1 MVIKCE
7 GDKRDERGR
16 RVSRIMP
23 YGFGSYGEYFGLL
36 ADLAD
41 RYRESYPEVAEAIE
55 SLGTKMKLMNVKED
69 WSVVRY
75 VGSQFD
81 DDVIPHLTK
90 GRCYYWPCSRENP
103 VYEGVVDNEEFT
115 SYMYP
120 CDPESW
126 EIVEDPTGM
135 AARALAGEADTISVW
150 VITPDMI
157 VSGLED
163 CARLEPGEGFPMTL
177 RIGDRGAYSD
187 NDYFRMGA
195 AIAVGELYDMA
206 AFGRLIEDE
215 EGVKSYLESFGI
227 RGMDDVDELGIKG
240 PYRRDF
246 ERLYLGKPVD

>member
-1 MVIKCE
+1 MDGYRAFEMRTGPYIPERHLGYGLLPELTASGGEVFSYPAELNEVDGMVIKCE

-163 CARLEPGEGFPMTL
+163 CARLEPGG
-177 RIGDRGAYSD
+177 GVSD
-187 NDYFRMGA
+187 DA
-195 AIAVGELYDMA
+195 AN
-206 AFGRLIEDE
+206 R
-215 EGVKSYLESFGI
+215 
-227 RGMDDVDELGIKG
+227 
-240 PYRRDF
+240 
-246 ERLYLGKPVD
+246 